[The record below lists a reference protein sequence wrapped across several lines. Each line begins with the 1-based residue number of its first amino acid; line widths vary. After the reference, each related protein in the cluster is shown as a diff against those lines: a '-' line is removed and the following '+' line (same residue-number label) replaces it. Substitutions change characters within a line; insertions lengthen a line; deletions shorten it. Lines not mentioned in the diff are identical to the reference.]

1 MKYRHWHAQLDVFDA
16 VRRYLA
22 LMSRWTG
29 TAPNRE
35 RLFISDFYLVNP
47 SLLHKI
53 QMTSDVRKAFNA
65 LRIAKPEQQFV
76 RLPPPAVLF
85 HKMSGVQIEALHNLI
100 GRGLCD
106 VELVNEG
113 RYALSKEGVNLSRR
127 LSSALV
133 LPREEPVIGFL
144 TKEFLEIGAGDG
156 SLRASTGLRRV
167 GV

>member
-1 MKYRHWHAQLDVFDA
+1 MKYRQWHAQLDVFDA
-16 VRRYLA
+16 VRRYMA

-29 TAPNRE
+29 DAPNRE

-47 SLLHKI
+47 SLLHRT

-65 LRIAKPEQQFV
+65 LRISRPEDQFV

-85 HKMSGVQIEALHNLI
+85 HKMAGVQVEALHNLI

-106 VELVNEG
+106 VALVNQG
-113 RYALSKEGVNLSRR
+113 RYALSKEGVDFSER

-144 TKEFLEIGAGDG
+144 TKEFVEIGAGDG
-156 SLRASTGLRRV
+156 SLRSSTGLRRV